1 MSKGCCIILILRY
14 TQKSTVILHDIYYG
28 RVILYPFIIVKSS
41 ILFSKSF
48 TSLVKCKAV
57 HKLTDMS
64 QDNTNASQG
73 MQQTST
79 QWAEIIGQL
88 FDRLTGKGASVTYT
102 FDNLVIDMPRAQ
114 GPNGQN
120 MGSAKWTVNGK
131 VVITAEA
138 HQASE
143 VRQQQKPSLSTTA

>member
-1 MSKGCCIILILRY
+1 MQSCAHLI
-14 TQKSTVILHDIYYG
+14 
-28 RVILYPFIIVKSS
+28 
-41 ILFSKSF
+41 
-48 TSLVKCKAV
+48 
-57 HKLTDMS
+57 DMS
-64 QDNTNASQG
+64 QDNTNNTSQG

-88 FDRLTGKGASVTYT
+88 LDRLTGKGASVTYT
-102 FDNLVIDMPRAQ
+102 FDNLVIDMPKAQ